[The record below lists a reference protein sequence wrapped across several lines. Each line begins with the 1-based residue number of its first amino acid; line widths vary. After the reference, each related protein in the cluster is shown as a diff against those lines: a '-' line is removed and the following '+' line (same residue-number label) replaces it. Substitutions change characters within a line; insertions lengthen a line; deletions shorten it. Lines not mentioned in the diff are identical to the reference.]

1 MKAGWRYIAFSTLF
15 LVASCIHALRTSPEG
30 SVAADFLALGLTYGV
45 VLACL
50 GGIWGALALIRRVDG
65 EMDWG
70 EAVPARSAAGNENV
84 RGAHIPV

>member
-1 MKAGWRYIAFSTLF
+1 MKTGWRYLAFSTLF
-15 LVASCIHALRTSPEG
+15 LVASCIHALRTTPEG
-30 SVAADFLALGLTYGV
+30 SVATDFLALALVYGV

-50 GGIWGALALIRRVDG
+50 GGIWGAMALVRRVDG

-70 EAVPARSAAGNENV
+70 EAVPARSKATESI

>member
-1 MKAGWRYIAFSTLF
+1 MKSGWRYISFGTLF

-30 SVAADFLALGLTYGV
+30 TLGADLLALALTYGV
-45 VLACL
+45 VLASL
-50 GGIWGALALIRRVDG
+50 GGVFGAMTLVRRSDG

-70 EAVPARSAAGNENV
+70 EAVPSRSGAANEGI